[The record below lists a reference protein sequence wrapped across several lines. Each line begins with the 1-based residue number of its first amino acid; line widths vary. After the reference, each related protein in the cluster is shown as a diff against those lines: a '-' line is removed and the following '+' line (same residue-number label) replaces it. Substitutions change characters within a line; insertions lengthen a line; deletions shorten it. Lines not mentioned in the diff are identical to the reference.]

1 MQKRGG
7 GFVQEGGFKK
17 GGFTREGNF
26 FFYLFFFREG
36 NISERKGTC
45 QRGKITR
52 EGD

>member
-7 GFVQEGGFKK
+7 GLVQEGGFKK

-26 FFYLFFFREG
+26 FFYFFFREG